1 MIMRHLLILATA
13 VLLGQSSAVYAQ
25 PYDNSVASVDSWY
38 RTYLGRSALN
48 DPGAAGWINLMRQ
61 GNTPTS
67 VIAGILG
74 TDEYFSRVGGTMPAF
89 IQALYREALQQP
101 LSQTAYNFWLQRAYT
116 QTRQQIAYD
125 VLMLNG
131 AGGPIAA
138 PPPTV
143 VPDRERERWQ
153 HHDEHDYRRPY
164 YPFRR

>member
-1 MIMRHLLILATA
+1 MRHLLILTTV

-25 PYDNSVASVDSWY
+25 PFDNSVAAVDSWY
-38 RTYLGRSALN
+38 RTYLGRTALN

-61 GNTPTS
+61 GSTPTS

-74 TDEYFSRVGGTMPAF
+74 TEEYFLRVGGTMPAF

-101 LSQTAYNFWLQRAYT
+101 LSQNAYNFWLQRSYT
-116 QTRQQIAYD
+116 QTRQQTAYE

-131 AGGPIAA
+131 AGGPIVA
-138 PPPTV
+138 PPAIV

-153 HHDEHDYRRPY
+153 HREQHDYRRPY
-164 YPFRR
+164 YPFRW

>member
-1 MIMRHLLILATA
+1 MRHLLILTTA
-13 VLLGQSSAVYAQ
+13 VLLGQSSAAYAQ

-74 TDEYFSRVGGTMPAF
+74 TDEYYYRVGGTMPAF
-89 IQALYREALQQP
+89 IQALYRQALQQP
-101 LSQTAYNFWLQRAYT
+101 LSPSAYNFWLQRAYT
-116 QTRQQIAYD
+116 EPRQQIAYE

-138 PPPTV
+138 PPPAIV
-143 VPDRERERWQ
+143 VPNRERERWRHQ
-153 HHDEHDYRRPY
+153 QYDYRRPY
-164 YPFRR
+164 YPFRW